1 MITIPDNG
9 VDQEQKGVPDLLNA
23 APNNIRLSS
32 TMGKIRIV
40 TGSRP
45 CLYVNSI
52 LEMTV
57 SNTSQ
62 HSRITSY
69 NTNFDFILI

>member
-40 TGSRP
+40 TGSD
-45 CLYVNSI
+45 LVY
-52 LEMTV
+52 M
-57 SNTSQ
+57 
-62 HSRITSY
+62 
-69 NTNFDFILI
+69 LIRS